1 LNSFSGS
8 PSRHNLRPCIH
19 PNRRYNESPSL
30 QPRKRRLSR
39 LKCASESVPTPQ
51 PSLLPR
57 CAPRFQ
63 SKVWLFC
70 EKFYDETGERKAK
83 CRLCNAVINARV
95 ICAFHVLCYSG
106 GSTRGILHH
115 LRTVH
120 ADVTRGVIQ
129 PVVKKPLA
137 LVGGIDVND
146 DEAWVQEIDDE
157 ADSNS
162 NAAESVTAQLPEYQ
176 DKQGQQGSCS
186 NKDKEQGLD
195 YATLTSEETPSYAG
209 EVFLQED
216 GSYVTEEGDEFVD
229 VVYVQEGELDEE
241 LSKHSAQTFIPRQIK
256 KCSSTAQAAEKR
268 EVCTQE
274 SSPSVPDRMLKAS
287 DKQMIARNGVS
298 GTETHFEMPDYTL
311 VDYRGQ
317 GWGRHVYDREG
328 ALGTGSAG
336 NRLMPK
342 TKWRGIR
349 QHDPPLDIDD
359 HFGNVVSLSLKTLP
373 VEQRPRARAAILQC
387 IAEFRES
394 AVEEGH
400 S

>member
-1 LNSFSGS
+1 MKTEQHSSASKESENDGEHIGS

-39 LKCASESVPTPQ
+39 LK
-51 PSLLPR
+51 
-57 CAPRFQ
+57 
-63 SKVWLFC
+63 
-70 EKFYDETGERKAK
+70 
-83 CRLCNAVINARV
+83 V

-195 YATLTSEETPSYAG
+195 YATLTSEEMPSYAG

-241 LSKHSAQTFIPRQIK
+241 LSKHSAQTFIP
-256 KCSSTAQAAEKR
+256 SSTAQAAEKR